1 MPNLDEKLRLL
12 NEQVETWHVYWDEYQ
27 RVRGVPEGDIL
38 REGRKSPLEGK
49 ELMIV
54 ITAKSGSIMLSNALI
69 LHGIRRRRD
78 VTDLSEER
86 RGFLIKAVRAA
97 ETIVHMC
104 LKSQTVRPRLNGA
117 DFSTDGPFDL
127 EMSLPMSRLLSLRD
141 F

>member
-1 MPNLDEKLRLL
+1 
-12 NEQVETWHVYWDEYQ
+12 
-27 RVRGVPEGDIL
+27 
-38 REGRKSPLEGK
+38 
-49 ELMIV
+49 MIV

-104 LKSQTVRPRLNGA
+104 LKSQTVRRDIDEA
-117 DFSTDGPFDL
+117 DGSTDGRSGL
-127 EMSLPMSRLLSLRD
+127 GMCLPMFPLLLLQGS
-141 F
+141 

>member
-1 MPNLDEKLRLL
+1 
-12 NEQVETWHVYWDEYQ
+12 
-27 RVRGVPEGDIL
+27 
-38 REGRKSPLEGK
+38 
-49 ELMIV
+49 MIV

-104 LKSQTVRPRLNGA
+104 LKSQTVRYDTGGA
-117 DFSTDGPFDL
+117 DGSTDEHFDL
-127 EMSLPMSRLLSLRD
+127 GMCLPMFPLLLLQGS
-141 F
+141 

>member
-1 MPNLDEKLRLL
+1 MSERFRKEIFYVKD
-12 NEQVETWHVYWDEYQ
+12 
-27 RVRGVPEGDIL
+27 VRQLKTP
-38 REGRKSPLEGK
+38 

-54 ITAKSGSIMLSNALI
+54 VTAKSGSVMLSNALI

-104 LKSQTVRPRLNGA
+104 LKSQTVRH
-117 DFSTDGPFDL
+117 DHV
-127 EMSLPMSRLLSLRD
+127 RLLKKVSKNIPIWKCIYSCFRCFRFEIFDKNDELGTRGSRC
-141 F
+141 

>member
-1 MPNLDEKLRLL
+1 VTKAC
-12 NEQVETWHVYWDEYQ
+12 
-27 RVRGVPEGDIL
+27 
-38 REGRKSPLEGK
+38 GK
-49 ELMIV
+49 IQLMVV

-104 LKSQTVRPRLNGA
+104 LKSQTVCETDVGA
-117 DFSTDGPFDL
+117 DGSIDEHSDL
-127 EMSLPMSRLLSLRD
+127 EMYSHTFPLLLLLDS
-141 F
+141 

>member
-1 MPNLDEKLRLL
+1 
-12 NEQVETWHVYWDEYQ
+12 
-27 RVRGVPEGDIL
+27 
-38 REGRKSPLEGK
+38 
-49 ELMIV
+49 V

-104 LKSQTVRPRLNGA
+104 LKSQTVRQTVVGA
-117 DFSTDGPFDL
+117 DDSTDEHSDL
-127 EMSLPMSRLLSLRD
+127 EMYSPTFLLLLLRD
-141 F
+141 S